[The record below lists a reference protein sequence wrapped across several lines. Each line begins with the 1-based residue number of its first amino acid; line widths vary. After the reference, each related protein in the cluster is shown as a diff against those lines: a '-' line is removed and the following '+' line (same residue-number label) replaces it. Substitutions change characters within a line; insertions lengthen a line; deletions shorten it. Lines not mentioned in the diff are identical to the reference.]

1 MNYNTIL
8 PPFKWFVLENFPYIE
23 DDFDALTNW
32 QLFCKLGKEMNKI
45 IEKCNLTGE
54 QVENLT
60 NAYNELKAYVDN
72 YFENLDLQEEVD
84 HKLDEMAESGEL
96 ADLIAQY
103 LESQAIIG
111 FNTCS
116 ALAGATNLANGS
128 FARTLGRNSY
138 SDGYGA
144 FYKIRTRINTDD
156 PDGYNL
162 IVLTET
168 ENLVAEKLGDA
179 NLNAIADRVTA
190 VEGDITTIEGQISN
204 ITTKKWLVI
213 GDSYSQGY
221 SPDGNTSSWSV
232 QLQTLL
238 GLDNNHY
245 SKHDYGG
252 ASFGNSGAYL
262 YNTILQG
269 LDDDSTVT
277 DILIAGGYNDITI
290 SKTNIVNG
298 IATVKTTCASKFPN
312 AKIHCAFI
320 GGTMLDH
327 HGQIHLAK
335 TYYEEGF
342 NAYQIDYYPN
352 LEYIMYSEENFASDG
367 IHPNQSGQ
375 TRIARGLYQAINGEF
390 SYSKFADLTIKVADG
405 NMFAGNDIP
414 LHLYSNN
421 NTTYLSHYS
430 GVTYLNSSSFNL
442 PTDRY
447 LNIGKIQSRYGVVGT
462 QYYSNM
468 LLDIGNVIIHATGG
482 YYNCPCRVTI
492 DKDSIVK
499 LYILP
504 MINDSH
510 NNYQAIEGITQVQL
524 PNFTMIYPT
533 DVL

>member
-1 MNYNTIL
+1 MKEVERL
-8 PPFKWFVLENFPYIE
+8 PLK
-23 DDFDALTNW
+23 DFTRYCMSIAQVPSSYLSGLTMEEQLLWLCSFLTNEVIPTVNNNGEAVEELQ
-32 QLFCKLGKEMNKI
+32 QLYI
-45 IEKCNLTGE
+45 
-54 QVENLT
+54 Q
-60 NAYNELKAYVDN
+60 LKDYVDN
-72 YFENLDLQEEVD
+72 YFDNLDIQEEVNT
-84 HKLDEMAESGEL
+84 KLEEMAQSGEL
-96 ADLIAQY
+96 AELIAQY
-103 LESQAIIG
+103 LEAQAVIG

-116 ALAGATNLANGS
+116 GLAAAENLANGS
-128 FARTLGRNSY
+128 FARTMGRNTY
-138 SDGYGA
+138 NDGYGA
-144 FYKIRTRINTDD
+144 FYKIRTRINADV
-156 PDGYNL
+156 PDGYN
-162 IVLTET
+162 IIELTET
-168 ENLVAEKLGDA
+168 ENLVAEKMADA
-179 NLNAIADRVTA
+179 NLNGAITRISTLEDEVETITA
-190 VEGDITTIEGQISN
+190 
-204 ITTKKWLVI
+204 KKWLVI

-269 LDDDSTVT
+269 LDDDDEVT

-290 SKTNIVNG
+290 SRTNIVNG

-335 TYYEEGF
+335 TYYEDGF

-352 LEYIMYSEENFASDG
+352 LEFIMYSEENFASDG
-367 IHPNQSGQ
+367 IHPNQTGQ
-375 TRIARGLYQAINGEF
+375 TKIARGLYQAINGEF